1 MATTRTAVIGIGLI
15 LIVAFGKTALVST
28 FFLDELLRTGPVLL
42 LLYLTFTVLTA
53 LAIFILYHFF
63 GHMISQPQ
71 GANAFPKPQD
81 DPGKENLVE
90 MHARNWG
97 LSKAETEVAILVVK
111 GFSNAEIANMRGS
124 ALSTVKSQLG
134 SIYQKSGL
142 ENRYQLIAFI
152 TDEVCDAAKAERHEQ
167 NSKHRQ
173 ALLRVLA
180 SPNPEENAANV
191 PTGPNAAVLSLKAG
205 K

>member
-1 MATTRTAVIGIGLI
+1 MGTTRTAIIGIGLI
-15 LIVAFGKTALVST
+15 LLIAFGKTALVSS

-42 LLYLTFTVLTA
+42 LLYLTFTILTGFA
-53 LAIFILYHFF
+53 VFALYHFF
-63 GHMISQPQ
+63 GNLASQPQ
-71 GANAFPKPQD
+71 GVNARSGPRHE
-81 DPGKENLVE
+81 PGKENLVE

-111 GFSNAEIANMRGS
+111 GFSNAEIAKMRGS
-124 ALSTVKSQLG
+124 VLSTVKTQLG

-152 TDEVCDAAKAERHEQ
+152 TDEVCDAAKAERNELQ
-167 NSKHRQ
+167 SKHRN

-191 PTGPNAAVLSLKAG
+191 PAGPNAATLSLKAG
-205 K
+205 R